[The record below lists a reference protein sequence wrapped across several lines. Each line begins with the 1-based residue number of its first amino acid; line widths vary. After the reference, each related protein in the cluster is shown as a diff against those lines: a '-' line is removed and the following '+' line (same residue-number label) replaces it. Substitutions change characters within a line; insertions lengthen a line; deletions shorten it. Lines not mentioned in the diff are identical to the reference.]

1 VTVVENGVTSA
12 GATFTI
18 TAGPVITSLSPNTA
32 TAGAAAF
39 TLTVNGTGFVSSA
52 IVQWN
57 GTALTTSFA
66 TGSQLTA
73 QVPASFIA
81 AVGTA
86 NVTVAENGVTSAGAT
101 FTIAAMQVITSLS
114 PDSATAGGPAFTLT
128 VNGTG
133 FASSAVVEWNSTAL
147 TTTYVSST
155 QLTATVPASLIS
167 TPGSASITVTVAGAT
182 SSAATFTI
190 VALGIHLSG
199 LASTTSP
206 TQNTSVGV
214 TLNAP
219 AATEMTG
226 TLTLSFE
233 ADSGDANTPS
243 GYQDPNMVFVS
254 TGTTTIPFTISQGS
268 TTATLGNNGAIQQG
282 TVAGTITVNMTSL
295 LAGTENVLPQPAPTQ
310 SVTVPLIA
318 PVIAAGSVKIENLT
332 STGFDVELN
341 AFSTSRD
348 LQQATF
354 VFTGA
359 SGSTL
364 NGQTSFQVSYST
376 AAAGYFAG
384 STGLMN
390 GGYFGLTV
398 HFNYSGDTSVIGGG
412 SVAVTLSNSVGASS
426 AVTGENQ

>member
-1 VTVVENGVTSA
+1 
-12 GATFTI
+12 
-18 TAGPVITSLSPNTA
+18 
-32 TAGAAAF
+32 
-39 TLTVNGTGFVSSA
+39 
-52 IVQWN
+52 
-57 GTALTTSFA
+57 
-66 TGSQLTA
+66 
-73 QVPASFIA
+73 
-81 AVGTA
+81 
-86 NVTVAENGVTSAGAT
+86 
-101 FTIAAMQVITSLS
+101 
-114 PDSATAGGPAFTLT
+114 
-128 VNGTG
+128 
-133 FASSAVVEWNSTAL
+133 
-147 TTTYVSST
+147 
-155 QLTATVPASLIS
+155 
-167 TPGSASITVTVAGAT
+167 
-182 SSAATFTI
+182 
-190 VALGIHLSG
+190 
-199 LASTTSP
+199 
-206 TQNTSVGV
+206 
-214 TLNAP
+214 
-219 AATEMTG
+219 MTG